1 MIKAIEANEKAK
13 AFVTKMI
20 EDNKSRAIEWVET
33 KVAPDIQANAE
44 KGNHCV
50 SVTAPRD
57 VEWVYARDYLRENGY
72 DTEYSSGYYKIKW

>member
-33 KVAPDIQANAE
+33 KVAPDIQSSAE
-44 KGNHCV
+44 KGNHYATV
-50 SVTAPRD
+50 SVPRD
-57 VEWVYARDYLRENGY
+57 VEWVYARDYLHENGY
-72 DTEYSSGYYKIKW
+72 DTEYSGGYYKIKW